1 MILTVIASHHHVDSV
16 RIVVK
21 IARDNP
27 QSSQVMVNKRSNMK
41 LLSSARP
48 LSFDL

>member
-1 MILTVIASHHHVDSV
+1 MPGETIGVILQF
-16 RIVVK
+16 VK

-41 LLSSARP
+41 LLS
-48 LSFDL
+48 LSTTRH